1 MLIKCLEG
9 FGKVELKSGVLNLNG
24 ILKAIVNCFGA
35 LVQPLVYYTAGA
47 DNHEFG

>member
-1 MLIKCLEG
+1 MLIKGLEG
-9 FGKVELKSGVLNLNG
+9 LGKVKLKSGVFDLNG
-24 ILKAIVNCFGA
+24 ILKAIVNCFGS